1 MVVRRANGLIGWTL
15 RRTGFAGVT
24 LPWGIYILPE
34 RLQDERLVRH
44 EQEHA
49 RQIDELGVIK
59 FYALYFWY
67 LLRFGYTS
75 AHPLEKEARDAERR
89 SDAGP

>member
-1 MVVRRANGLIGWTL
+1 MVVVRPANGLIGWTL

-34 RLQDERLVRH
+34 RLQDARLVRH

-49 RQIDELGVIK
+49 KQIDELGVFN
-59 FYALYFWY
+59 FYVRY
-67 LLRFGYTS
+67 LWFTLRYGYRNN
-75 AHPLEKEARDAERR
+75 PLEEQARKAE
-89 SDAGP
+89 DK

>member
-1 MVVRRANGLIGWTL
+1 MVVRPATALIGWTL

>member
-1 MVVRRANGLIGWTL
+1 MVVRSANGLIGWTL

-34 RLQDERLVRH
+34 RLQDARLVRH

-49 RQIDELGVIK
+49 RQINELGVIG
-59 FYALYFWY
+59 FYARY
-67 LLRFGYTS
+67 LWFTLRHGYRNN
-75 AHPLEKEARDAERR
+75 PLEEQARKAE
-89 SDAGP
+89 DK